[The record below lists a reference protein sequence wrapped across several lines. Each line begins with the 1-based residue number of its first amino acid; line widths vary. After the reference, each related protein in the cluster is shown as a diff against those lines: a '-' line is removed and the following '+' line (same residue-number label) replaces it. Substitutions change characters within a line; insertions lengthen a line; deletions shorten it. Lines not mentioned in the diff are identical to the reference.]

1 MKNKLISL
9 LFLFTFL
16 NTISLFSQEGFRVT
30 GKVLDENGEPLI
42 GVNVIEKETT
52 IGTVTDLDG
61 NFELIVSGPG
71 SILVFSFIGYLNEE
85 IPLNGQN
92 ELQVSLVPD
101 LQELD
106 EVVVIGYGTVKK
118 EDLTGSVELAETKG
132 IEKLSLFSTEQAIQG
147 KVSGVFV
154 AASSGAPGSPVSVRI
169 RGVGTPNNAD
179 PLYIVDG
186 MPIKDASTGKN
197 DNPSGINFLNP
208 SDIESIQILKDASA
222 TAIYGTRGANGVV
235 IITTKQGLSGQPRVN
250 FNGYYSIQN
259 LPEYVRPDMLNAQQW
274 ATLYNEVRGETYNPD
289 TIPFLK
295 TTDWQD
301 QVFRTAI
308 THSEQFNISGGAEK
322 NKYFV
327 SFNNFS
333 QEGIVRES
341 NYNRISGRVNT
352 EFQINDWLKVGEK
365 FSITSFENR
374 RQKEEGL
381 HAGGVVG
388 SPIAAA
394 LMADPTI
401 PPYNEEGELSYVG
414 ERTTVTISNPIGIY
428 QRHHYIYNNNR
439 IQGTAFAE
447 ISPLENLTYKFNVGL
462 DRSWG
467 FREEVWPQYEI
478 AFDDASENTT
488 LFTEHEDWFNYL
500 IENTVNYRFSINDNH
515 NFNLLLGYTVQ
526 EENLYREVAT
536 SFLPY
541 TENDLLYHS
550 ARESNS
556 DIIAQYGAPEEW
568 ALMSYLGRLNY
579 SFNDKYLLTASV
591 RRDGSSRF
599 GENRRWGVFPS
610 VAFAWKI
617 SEEPFMQNVASVSML
632 KLRGGWGEVGNQNI
646 GLYRYTASTTYKP
659 DPGLPGPVVF
669 YGNPAVPYPAVVIDG
684 IANPNIGWESTK
696 TFNIGL
702 DIALWQ
708 NRLYS
713 TIDLY
718 DKTTT
723 DLLLYEPV
731 PLWAASGYLLEKSG
745 QITNAGEIN
754 NKGIDFSLSYKNSIG
769 KIHYNIG
776 GNISY
781 IKNNVVALE
790 GGAPLTSDTK
800 FPVKVIKGEPLGVF
814 WGYKVDGIFQSEE
827 EVEQHAVQESRTG
840 VGDLKFRDINE
851 DGVISSDD
859 QTVIGYALPNF
870 TYGLNANLSYKNF
883 ELNVF
888 AQGVQGNDI
897 ANMARQAIYHNF
909 RMTSNVSTDM
919 LKYYGRELENG
930 EIITDT
936 DIPRITFPRD
946 NNNNDRNSDYFLE
959 DGSYLRIKTVTLS
972 YNIPENLYEVL
983 GLNNFQVYV
992 TVENL
997 YTFSKYS
1004 GYNPEIGTSSSFNAN
1019 PLAFGIDNATY
1030 PIPRTFL
1037 FGLNI
1042 GL

>member
-365 FSITSFENR
+365 FSITNFENR
-374 RQKEEGL
+374 RQKEQGL
-381 HAGGVVG
+381 NAGGVVG

-394 LMADPTI
+394 LMADPT
-401 PPYNEEGELSYVG
+401 V
-414 ERTTVTISNPIGIY
+414 
-428 QRHHYIYNNNR
+428 
-439 IQGTAFAE
+439 
-447 ISPLENLTYKFNVGL
+447 SP
-462 DRSWG
+462 
-467 FREEVWPQYEI
+467 
-478 AFDDASENTT
+478 
-488 LFTEHEDWFNYL
+488 
-500 IENTVNYRFSINDNH
+500 
-515 NFNLLLGYTVQ
+515 
-526 EENLYREVAT
+526 
-536 SFLPY
+536 
-541 TENDLLYHS
+541 
-550 ARESNS
+550 
-556 DIIAQYGAPEEW
+556 
-568 ALMSYLGRLNY
+568 
-579 SFNDKYLLTASV
+579 
-591 RRDGSSRF
+591 
-599 GENRRWGVFPS
+599 
-610 VAFAWKI
+610 
-617 SEEPFMQNVASVSML
+617 
-632 KLRGGWGEVGNQNI
+632 
-646 GLYRYTASTTYKP
+646 
-659 DPGLPGPVVF
+659 
-669 YGNPAVPYPAVVIDG
+669 
-684 IANPNIGWESTK
+684 
-696 TFNIGL
+696 
-702 DIALWQ
+702 
-708 NRLYS
+708 
-713 TIDLY
+713 
-718 DKTTT
+718 
-723 DLLLYEPV
+723 
-731 PLWAASGYLLEKSG
+731 
-745 QITNAGEIN
+745 
-754 NKGIDFSLSYKNSIG
+754 
-769 KIHYNIG
+769 
-776 GNISY
+776 
-781 IKNNVVALE
+781 
-790 GGAPLTSDTK
+790 
-800 FPVKVIKGEPLGVF
+800 
-814 WGYKVDGIFQSEE
+814 
-827 EVEQHAVQESRTG
+827 
-840 VGDLKFRDINE
+840 
-851 DGVISSDD
+851 
-859 QTVIGYALPNF
+859 
-870 TYGLNANLSYKNF
+870 
-883 ELNVF
+883 
-888 AQGVQGNDI
+888 
-897 ANMARQAIYHNF
+897 
-909 RMTSNVSTDM
+909 
-919 LKYYGRELENG
+919 
-930 EIITDT
+930 
-936 DIPRITFPRD
+936 
-946 NNNNDRNSDYFLE
+946 
-959 DGSYLRIKTVTLS
+959 
-972 YNIPENLYEVL
+972 
-983 GLNNFQVYV
+983 
-992 TVENL
+992 
-997 YTFSKYS
+997 
-1004 GYNPEIGTSSSFNAN
+1004 
-1019 PLAFGIDNATY
+1019 
-1030 PIPRTFL
+1030 
-1037 FGLNI
+1037 
-1042 GL
+1042 